1 MILLHFFECLKFI
14 DNKWNFIYFRHMAV
28 KLGQLLIA
36 SSIISEEQLKQALNV
51 QKKEG
56 GRLGTNL
63 VRLGFITED
72 RLVAF
77 LSKQYGV
84 PAINLAEYKVD
95 QAVLKLIPAEM
106 AKKYFIMPVARVG
119 ATLTVAMA
127 DPSNVFAIDD
137 VKFMTGYNV
146 EVVVSSETSIIKA
159 ISLYYLGK
167 GDHML
172 EPTSAASGGPAPS
185 AAIQAKDYTLG
196 DDDVGGDDA
205 FGSAGQ
211 DEGLSVNVEEF
222 DKIVGSALDN
232 VDVLEEKEDTEVVK
246 DVEAPIV
253 KLVNGIFVNAI
264 KSGAS
269 DIHVEPYENSLRVRY
284 RVDGVMYTVM
294 NLPTKIRAA
303 LTSRIKI
310 MSKLDIAER
319 RLPQDGRIKLKLGKK
334 RDIDFRVSVLP
345 CLFGEKTVLRL
356 LDKANLQVDLT
367 KLGFEQA
374 ALDDFMESLNKP
386 YGMILVT
393 GPTGSGKTTTLY
405 SALNY
410 LNKADTNIMTAE
422 DPVEFNFM
430 GINQVQVREEIGL
443 TFASSLRSFLRQ
455 DPDII
460 MVGEIRDFETAEI
473 GVKAALTGHLVLS
486 TLHTNDAPGTISR
499 LLNMGIEPFL
509 VSSSVILIMAQR
521 LARKICNQ
529 CREEEKVPVAAL
541 IKSGFPEE
549 TANTVKCFRGKGCP
563 SCNGTG
569 YRGRIALYEVMP
581 IKDELK
587 ELILEGASTSD
598 IKKAAIRLGM
608 KTLRMSGLTK
618 VADGMTT
625 MEEVMRVTFG
635 D

>member
-1 MILLHFFECLKFI
+1 
-14 DNKWNFIYFRHMAV
+14 MAV

-36 SSIISEEQLKQALNV
+36 SSMISEEQLQQALNA
-51 QKKEG
+51 QRREG

-63 VRLGFITED
+63 VKLGYVTED
-72 RLVAF
+72 KLVQF

-84 PAINLAEYKVD
+84 PAINLAEYKID
-95 QAVLKLIPAEM
+95 PAILKLIPSDM
-106 AKKYFIMPVARVG
+106 AKKYLIMPVARIG

-146 EVVVSSETSIIKA
+146 EVVVASESGIIGA
-159 ISLYYLGK
+159 IGSCYLGK
-167 GDHML
+167 GEGML
-172 EPTSAASGGPAPS
+172 ATATSTATSAPASS
-185 AAIQAKDYTLG
+185 SIQAKDYTLS
-196 DDDVGGDDA
+196 DDDMNDQFESTSYDD
-205 FGSAGQ
+205 GP
-211 DEGLSVNVEEF
+211 SVNVDEF

-232 VDVLEEKEDTEVVK
+232 VDVLEEKEDSEVVK
-246 DVEAPIV
+246 EVEAPIV

-264 KSGAS
+264 KSSAS

-284 RVDGVMYTVM
+284 RIDGVMYTVM
-294 NLPTKIRAA
+294 NLPTKIKAA

-356 LDKANLQVDLT
+356 LDKGNLQVDLT
-367 KLGFEQA
+367 KLGFEQG
-374 ALDDFMESLNKP
+374 ALDDFMEALNKP
-386 YGMILVT
+386 YGMLLVT

-430 GINQVQVREEIGL
+430 GINQVQVKEEIGL
-443 TFASSLRSFLRQ
+443 TFAAALRSFLRQ

-509 VSSSVILIMAQR
+509 VSSSVILILAQR
-521 LARKICNQ
+521 LARRICAQ
-529 CREEEKVPVAAL
+529 CKEEEKFPAAAL
-541 IKSGFPEE
+541 IKIGFSEE
-549 TANTVKCFRGKGCP
+549 EAGKIKCYKGKGCP
-563 SCNGTG
+563 ACNGTG
-569 YRGRIALYEVMP
+569 YKGRVALYEVMP
-581 IKDELK
+581 VRDELK
-587 ELILEGASTSD
+587 ELILEGASTTD

-618 VADGMTT
+618 VGEGVTT
-625 MEEVMRVTFG
+625 IDEVMRVTFG

>member
-1 MILLHFFECLKFI
+1 
-14 DNKWNFIYFRHMAV
+14 MAA
-28 KLGQLLIA
+28 KLGQILIA
-36 SSIISEEQLKQALNV
+36 SSIITEEQLKQALST

-63 VRLGFITED
+63 VKLGFITEEK
-72 RLVAF
+72 LVTF

-84 PAINLAEYKVD
+84 PSINLSEYKID
-95 QAVLKLIPAEM
+95 AAVLKLVPADM
-106 AKKYFIMPVARVG
+106 AKKYLIMPVARVG
-119 ATLTVAMA
+119 ATLTIAMA

-146 EVVVSSETSIIKA
+146 EVVVSSETAVISSITTC
-159 ISLYYLGK
+159 YMGK
-167 GDHML
+167 GENVL
-172 EPTSAASGGPAPS
+172 ASSASTQPKAATSA
-185 AAIQAKDYTLG
+185 ILQAKDYTLS
-196 DDDVGGDDA
+196 DDDLSTGADA
-205 FGSAGQ
+205 FGGA
-211 DEGLSVNVEEF
+211 DEGPQVSVDDF
-222 DKIVGSALDN
+222 DSIVGNALDG
-232 VDVLEEKEDTEVVK
+232 VDVLEEKEDAEVVK
-246 DVEAPIV
+246 EVEAPIV

-269 DIHVEPYENSLRVRY
+269 DIHVEPYEHSLRVRY

-294 NLPTKIRAA
+294 NLPTKIKAA

-356 LDKANLQVDLT
+356 LDKGNLQVDLT

-374 ALDDFMESLNKP
+374 AMDDFMEALNKP

-405 SALNY
+405 SALNH
-410 LNKADTNIMTAE
+410 LNKPDTNIMTAE

-443 TFASSLRSFLRQ
+443 TFAAALRSFLRQ

-509 VSSSVILIMAQR
+509 VSSAVILILAQR
-521 LARKICNQ
+521 LARRVCAHCKAEDPIPPQ
-529 CREEEKVPVAAL
+529 AL
-541 IKSGFPEE
+541 IKLGFTEKE
-549 TANTVKCFRGKGCP
+549 AGSMKVFKGKGCP
-563 SCNGTG
+563 ACNNTG
-569 YRGRIALYEVMP
+569 YKGRVALYEVML

-587 ELILEGASTSD
+587 ELILEGASSAE

-608 KTLRMSGLTK
+608 KTLRMSGMTK
-618 VADGMTT
+618 IAEGVTT
-625 MEEVMRVTFG
+625 IDEVMRVTFG

>member
-1 MILLHFFECLKFI
+1 
-14 DNKWNFIYFRHMAV
+14 MAV

-36 SSIISEEQLKQALNV
+36 SSIISEEQLKQTLNI
-51 QKKEG
+51 QRKEG

-63 VRLGFITED
+63 VKLGFISED
-72 RLVAF
+72 KLVTF
-77 LSKQYGV
+77 LSKQFGV
-84 PAINLAEYKVD
+84 PAVNLPEYRVD
-95 QAVLKLIPAEM
+95 SAVLRLVPADM
-106 AKKYFIMPVARVG
+106 AKKYLIMPVARVG
-119 ATLTVAMA
+119 ATLTIAMA

-146 EVVVSSETSIIKA
+146 EVVVASESA
-159 ISLYYLGK
+159 IAGAIASYYFGK
-167 GDHML
+167 G
-172 EPTSAASGGPAPS
+172 ESTFATATAAQAAPPS
-185 AAIQAKDYTLG
+185 TMAIQAKDYTIG
-196 DDDVGGDDA
+196 DDEMSDSSFDSAAFDD
-205 FGSAGQ
+205 GP
-211 DEGLSVNVEEF
+211 SVNVDEF

-232 VDVLEEKEDTEVVK
+232 VDVMEDKDDAEVVRE
-246 DVEAPIV
+246 VEAPIV

-269 DIHVEPYENSLRVRY
+269 DIHIEPYENSLRVRY

-294 NLPTKIRAA
+294 NLPPKIRAA
-303 LTSRIKI
+303 LTSRVKI

-356 LDKANLQVDLT
+356 LDKGTLQVDLT

-374 ALDDFMESLNKP
+374 ALDDFMEALNKP
-386 YGMILVT
+386 YGMLLNT

-410 LNKADTNIMTAE
+410 LNKPDTNIMTAE

-430 GINQVQVREEIGL
+430 GINQVQVKEEIGL

-473 GVKAALTGHLVLS
+473 AVKAALTGHLVLS

-509 VSSSVILIMAQR
+509 VSSSVILILAQR
-521 LARKICNQ
+521 LARKICTQ
-529 CREEEKVPVAAL
+529 CKEEEKLPPAAL
-541 IKSGFPEE
+541 LKVGFSNEVAE
-549 TANTVKCFRGKGCP
+549 TVKCFRGRGCP

-569 YRGRIALYEVMP
+569 YRGRVALYEVMP

-587 ELILEGASTSD
+587 ELILEGASTSE
-598 IKKAAIRLGM
+598 IKKTAIRLGM

-618 VADGMTT
+618 VAEGVTT
-625 MEEVMRVTFG
+625 LEETMRVTFG